1 MTKPRQM
8 KAPGGRMKIKMLAV
22 SGRMLRPK
30 MEPLPRN
37 SRMQP
42 NSVKARVKPKPM
54 PRPSNMDGNTGFFEA
69 KASARPSTMQF
80 TTIKGMNKPRVS

>member
-1 MTKPRQM
+1 
-8 KAPGGRMKIKMLAV
+8 MLAV
-22 SGRMLRPK
+22 SGRMVRPK

-42 NSVKARVKPKPM
+42 NKVRARVKPKPM
-54 PRPSNMDGNTGFFEA
+54 PRPSNSEGHTGFFEA

-80 TTIKGMNKPRVS
+80 TTMRGMNRPRVS